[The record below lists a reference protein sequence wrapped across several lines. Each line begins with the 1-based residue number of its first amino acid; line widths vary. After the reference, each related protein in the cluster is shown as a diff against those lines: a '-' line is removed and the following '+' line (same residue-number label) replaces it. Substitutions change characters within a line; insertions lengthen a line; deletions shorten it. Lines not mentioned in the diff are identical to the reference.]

1 MIPDLIYFIKN
12 EIPSAKIIYEKYNDL
27 ICVNITH
34 PDNQTSEGRIY
45 TYDANNLR
53 GFNFKRVDPHTYT
66 KVIISKISLVLN
78 LTEVKRYFLTRNNLS

>member
-45 TYDANNLR
+45 TYNANNLR
-53 GFNFKRVDPHTYT
+53 GYNFKRVDPHTYT
-66 KVIISKISLVLN
+66 KVITCNNIVGIKSDGSQEIFSY
-78 LTEVKRYFLTRNNLS
+78 TE